1 MRRALLVLA
10 LAACAGPILWQ
21 VRTALTP
28 TEALTAVPPEW
39 WPRHPTLQH
48 VETVLGSGAF
58 TRSLLNS
65 AIVAVGA
72 TALALAVGTPGA
84 YAAATLRL
92 AGGRLLLG
100 AALAAS
106 LLPPVSLV
114 SPLFRMLGR
123 LGALNTYPGL
133 IVPHAA
139 LALPIVLWVL
149 AATFRELP
157 PALREAAEV
166 DGCSAPGALWRVV
179 LPAAMPGVVTA
190 AILAFTVSWNELLL
204 ALTLAGAERV
214 QTATVA
220 LAFFPGLEEF
230 PWGQIAAASL
240 VVALPLVVLVLVFQR
255 RIASGLTAGVEQ

>member
-1 MRRALLVLA
+1 VRRVVLVLA
-10 LAACAGPILWQ
+10 LTCCVAPILWQ

-28 TEALTAVPPEW
+28 TEALTVAPPEW
-39 WPRHPTLQH
+39 WPRHPTLH
-48 VETVLGSGAF
+48 HFAAAFSTGAF
-58 TRSLLNS
+58 ARSLGNS
-65 AIVAVGA
+65 AITAIGA
-72 TALALAVGTPGA
+72 TALALVVGTPGA
-84 YAAATLRL
+84 YAAAGLGL
-92 AGGRLLLG
+92 LGGRVLLG

-114 SPLFRMLGR
+114 SPLFRMLER

-166 DGCSAPGALWRVV
+166 DGCSSAGALWRII
-179 LPAAMPGVVTA
+179 LPAAMPGVATA

-220 LAFFPGLEEF
+220 LAFFPGREEF
-230 PWGQIAAASL
+230 PWGEIAAASL
-240 VVALPLVVLVLVFQR
+240 VVAAPLAVLVLCFQR
-255 RIASGLTAGVEQ
+255 RIASGLTAGVEG